1 MYVINDDRLFVVF
14 DKSLYSSYIYI
25 INIGISLPG
34 SRNQRPNKIESPNE
48 RYVRLLKGV
57 PERYSIL
64 QVGVALFSKNP
75 NYKKKSKVNGKKSH
89 HYGENDSDEHAYMHR
104 EGMLNEDELINTTE
118 QEEEE
123 QESGSDNNGDDE
135 EAEYTSRIYNFYLF
149 PNGKTG
155 SDREITMNPST
166 IKFLLDNH
174 MDFDKVFR
182 EGVSYTTVEQ
192 ANYLKKKYY
201 EKYNDS
207 DKKKSDESTANGYT
221 PRKGGKVKL
230 TRVEDIAFVARAMAE
245 LREWIDTG
253 NVDSDNDDEEDT
265 EATATAILN
274 GAKIVKEEGSSLVL
288 PPCNAFLRRC
298 LYETIEDEYP
308 GLILERADAAPNA
321 NGTSSPATRNQ
332 IRAIRLSSVEKKR
345 REKRLQQEAWDRVL
359 MDIGFTTIFKA
370 ISDVCNGK
378 LFTKEQTSGFLD
390 GLYPSPSTAPAEGET
405 GKRVPLIIH
414 NGLMDLM
421 FLLTHCH
428 QPTLPDHFE
437 DTKKIIGMYF
447 PLVYDTKVLAT
458 EYSDAI
464 IQGSKTSLEDL
475 YGLTCT
481 EGAFITARMKVP
493 SIANHDGRSQ
503 GQAHEAAYDAYM
515 TGSVF
520 NALVNRILESKNR
533 HDHNLSLD
541 GLLYDS
547 TSNDDILKE
556 LVGLNRI
563 YMHVSLY
570 TIDLESS
577 SGPVVG
583 LHDPLSKGL
592 SIDTTFHVC
601 GITTSVSTR
610 DIFQALSSGNES
622 EEEVIRTLKY
632 EIIWIDDE
640 SFFVGTRMVDDAS
653 SNSVITRGVVAS
665 VKNKLHDG
673 LGNVKIVP
681 LGQYFQK
688 KYSSAIERSDSVSF
702 TAGLVSVATKPFQV
716 LGSVLAGFS
725 KKRSSISDNGEG
737 GGGGGAK
744 KRARLG

>member
-1 MYVINDDRLFVVF
+1 V
-14 DKSLYSSYIYI
+14 
-25 INIGISLPG
+25 
-34 SRNQRPNKIESPNE
+34 E
-48 RYVRLLKGV
+48 
-57 PERYSIL
+57 
-64 QVGVALFSKNP
+64 
-75 NYKKKSKVNGKKSH
+75 
-89 HYGENDSDEHAYMHR
+89 
-104 EGMLNEDELINTTE
+104 
-118 QEEEE
+118 
-123 QESGSDNNGDDE
+123 SDNNE
-135 EAEYTSRIYNFYLF
+135 
-149 PNGKTG
+149 
-155 SDREITMNPST
+155 
-166 IKFLLDNH
+166 
-174 MDFDKVFR
+174 
-182 EGVSYTTVEQ
+182 
-192 ANYLKKKYY
+192 
-201 EKYNDS
+201 
-207 DKKKSDESTANGYT
+207 ESTGEA
-221 PRKGGKVKL
+221 
-230 TRVEDIAFVARAMAE
+230 
-245 LREWIDTG
+245 
-253 NVDSDNDDEEDT
+253 
-265 EATATAILN
+265 EATAAAILN
-274 GAKIVKEEGSSLVL
+274 GAKVVKEEGSSLVL

-308 GLILERADAAPNA
+308 GLILERADAAPNT

-332 IRAIRLSSVEKKR
+332 IRAIRLSSAEKKR

-370 ISDVCNGK
+370 ISDACNGK
-378 LFTKEQTSGFLD
+378 LFTKEQTSGFLN
-390 GLYPSPSTAPAEGET
+390 GLYPSPSTSPAEGET
-405 GKRVPLIIH
+405 RKKVPLIIH

-437 DTKKIIGMYF
+437 DTKKIIRTFF

-481 EGAFITARMKVP
+481 EGAFMTAQMKVP
-493 SIANHDGRSQ
+493 SIANHDGSSQ

-515 TGSVF
+515 TGSIF
-520 NALVNRILESKNR
+520 NALVNRILDSKNR
-533 HDHNLSLD
+533 HDHNLTLD

-547 TSNDDILKE
+547 TSNDDIVKE

-577 SGPVVG
+577 SGPVAG

-622 EEEVIRTLKY
+622 EEEVIRSLKY

-640 SFFVGTRMVDDAS
+640 SFFVGTRMVEDAS
-653 SNSVITRGVVAS
+653 SNSIITRGLVAS
-665 VKNKLHDG
+665 HVRNKLHDG
-673 LGNVKIVP
+673 LGNAVKIVP
-681 LGQYFQK
+681 LGHYFQK
-688 KYSSAIERSDSVSF
+688 KYSGAIERSDSISI

-725 KKRSSISDNGEG
+725 KKRSSISSGNGE
-737 GGGGGAK
+737 GGGAK